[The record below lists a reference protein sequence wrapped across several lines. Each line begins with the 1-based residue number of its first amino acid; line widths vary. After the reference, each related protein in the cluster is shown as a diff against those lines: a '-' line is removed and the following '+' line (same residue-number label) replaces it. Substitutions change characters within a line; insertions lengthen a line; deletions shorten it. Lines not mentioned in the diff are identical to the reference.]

1 MLGQVLGEQDV
12 FGCDASGRFVE
23 QLNLEQRQVVVDSN
37 KKGLRVNIVGRQNR
51 QAGCQ
56 IGQLSK
62 SKLVKG
68 GAVGN
73 LDANAHVEELLGCR
87 AICNLSVDHGQQ
99 QRILGC
105 ARGNFSIHSSQRCSQ
120 RNRQIGICTLACSGL
135 LVDSFLE
142 SGILCIGQ
150 GKLRCKAV
158 VFKVLDPSKDG
169 AYCAATQDDDRNKC
183 PKSSETPPAPIDF
196 VPGFVG
202 GRRQHSS
209 AGRKS
214 FFFSRVNVEGPCISF
229 CWSLGMIQE
238 A

>member
-1 MLGQVLGEQDV
+1 MFSSSDDDE
-12 FGCDASGRFVE
+12 
-23 QLNLEQRQVVVDSN
+23 LEPMDQTWTPPAFLTPLPDEE
-37 KKGLRVNIVGRQNR
+37 
-51 QAGCQ
+51 
-56 IGQLSK
+56 
-62 SKLVKG
+62 
-68 GAVGN
+68 N
-73 LDANAHVEELLGCR
+73 LDWMTRSADAAAGASPPRPCLLYT
-87 AICNLSVDHGQQ
+87 S
-99 QRILGC
+99 
-105 ARGNFSIHSSQRCSQ
+105 
-120 RNRQIGICTLACSGL
+120 
-135 LVDSFLE
+135 
-142 SGILCIGQ
+142 
-150 GKLRCKAV
+150 
-158 VFKVLDPSKDG
+158 VLDPSKDG